1 MVTIKLYCD
10 VCGELED
17 ITDKI
22 SPTDKARNDCVVGLL
37 SSKYKKSCIDKN
49 HKLLMVVDS
58 K

>member
-1 MVTIKLYCD
+1 MVIIKLFCD

-22 SPTDKARNDCVVGLL
+22 SPTDKARSDCVVGLL
-37 SSKYKKSCIDKN
+37 SLKYKKSCIDKG